1 MPVDEQTT
9 RTGRHDPKSP
19 HEATPEATQGEFG
32 VPPTVKQ
39 STKPTARAPIS
50 SPPPSLAHKID
61 ASSSKTRPQAADD
74 LEPAILTNRTGGQ
87 ALIAKQRRDAVSISV
102 ADSAKRILNSLSTLR
117 MYLPSPT
124 LHWSSGSGKTTL
136 SDTKKLDQLFRFSLH
151 LRWLN

>member
-9 RTGRHDPKSP
+9 RTGRHEPKSP
-19 HEATPEATQGEFG
+19 HEANPDATQGESG

-102 ADSAKRILNSLSTLR
+102 ADFAKRILNSLYT
-117 MYLPSPT
+117 T
-124 LHWSSGSGKTTL
+124 DGFTFTDTTTL

>member
-19 HEATPEATQGEFG
+19 HEANPDATQGESG

-50 SPPPSLAHKID
+50 SPPLSLAHKID

-87 ALIAKQRRDAVSISV
+87 ALIAKQPAKVLRKNGTADRASWCRSKLSFLNHSTSVVSVKVNTSV
-102 ADSAKRILNSLSTLR
+102 V
-117 MYLPSPT
+117 
-124 LHWSSGSGKTTL
+124 
-136 SDTKKLDQLFRFSLH
+136 
-151 LRWLN
+151 